1 MKPSITVVSLGP
13 GDPPLLTLQTADALR
28 TAKQLVLRTEQHGVA
43 AWLKE
48 QEIPFITMDALYDE
62 YWDFDELHTAIARK
76 LWHLAESAPVTYA
89 VMDATS
95 DGSVAALSA
104 AMPQDAKLIRLAGL
118 SLADAHLSA
127 LPEAQVN
134 TSGLRILPA
143 MDCEN
148 AQHDPRLPLL
158 ITEIDSPV
166 LAGTVKLWLTDLYD
180 DEMPVTLF
188 PSTVKSHRKAITIP
202 LMELDRQRNYD
213 HTVAVYIP
221 AAPMAARQRFCFADL
236 VEILDIL
243 RGDNGCPWD
252 REQTH
257 ESLRKYLIE
266 EAYEAVTAIDEDDT
280 DHLADELGDVLLQ
293 IVFHASVG
301 QSHGTFAISDVT
313 SNICRK
319 MIYRHAHVFGTADCK
334 TAGDVS
340 VNWEKLKKAEK
351 GLTTQSAVLQDVS
364 KGLPA
369 LMRAAKVQKK
379 AADVGFDWDAALE
392 ALPKVHEEADEV
404 REEIENGRDP
414 AEELGDLLFSCVNV
428 ARLCKLE
435 PELLLKSATEKFIRR
450 FSQME
455 NLIISDGKALE
466 GLTLSEM
473 DVYWNQVKAQGHA

>member
-1 MKPSITVVSLGP
+1 MKPTITVLSLGP
-13 GDPPLLTLQTADALR
+13 GDPGLMTLQTADKLR
-28 TAKQLVLRTEQHGVA
+28 EAEYLVLRTGQHGAA
-43 AWLKE
+43 AWLNE
-48 QEIPFITMDALYDE
+48 QGIAYKTMDAFYEHFD
-62 YWDFDELHTAIARK
+62 DFDRMHADMARA
-76 LWHLAESAPVTYA
+76 LWERAAQTPVTYA
-89 VMDATS
+89 VMDATT
-95 DGSVAALSA
+95 DGSVAALEASQPGGA
-104 AMPQDAKLIRLAGL
+104 TLTILPGL
-118 SLADAHLSA
+118 TTADACLA
-127 LPEAQVN
+127 AAPKLARKGGV
-134 TSGLRILPA
+134 RVLPA
-143 MDCEN
+143 MD
-148 AQHDPRLPLL
+148 APGAAPDPETPLI
-158 ITEIDSPV
+158 ITEIDTRI
-166 LAGTVKLWLTDLYD
+166 LASEVKLWLTDLYD
-180 DEMPVTLF
+180 DEMQVIFF
-188 PSTVKSHRKAITIP
+188 PPSENAQRKAVA
-202 LMELDRQRNYD
+202 LELSELDRQKKYD
-213 HTVAVYIP
+213 HTCCLYVP
-221 AAPMAARQRFCFADL
+221 AAPLNARSRYCFMDL
-236 VEILDIL
+236 VRIMELL
-243 RGDNGCPWD
+243 RGPGGCPWD

-313 SNICRK
+313 SNICGK

-340 VNWEKLKKAEK
+340 VNWEKLKKTEK
-351 GLTTQSAVLQDVS
+351 GLTTQSSVLQDVS

-379 AADVGFDWDAALE
+379 AADVGFDWDTALE

>member
-1 MKPSITVVSLGP
+1 M
-13 GDPPLLTLQTADALR
+13 
-28 TAKQLVLRTEQHGVA
+28 
-43 AWLKE
+43 
-48 QEIPFITMDALYDE
+48 
-62 YWDFDELHTAIARK
+62 
-76 LWHLAESAPVTYA
+76 
-89 VMDATS
+89 
-95 DGSVAALSA
+95 
-104 AMPQDAKLIRLAGL
+104 
-118 SLADAHLSA
+118 
-127 LPEAQVN
+127 
-134 TSGLRILPA
+134 
-143 MDCEN
+143 
-148 AQHDPRLPLL
+148 
-158 ITEIDSPV
+158 
-166 LAGTVKLWLTDLYD
+166 KLWLTDLYD
-180 DEMPVTLF
+180 DEMQVIFF
-188 PSTVKSHRKAITIP
+188 PPSENAQRKAVA
-202 LMELDRQRNYD
+202 LELSELDRQKKYD
-213 HTVAVYIP
+213 HTCCLYVP
-221 AAPMAARQRFCFADL
+221 AAPLNARSRYCFMDL
-236 VEILDIL
+236 VRIMELL
-243 RGDNGCPWD
+243 RGPGGCPWD

-313 SNICRK
+313 SNICGK

-340 VNWEKLKKAEK
+340 VNWEKLKKTEK
-351 GLTTQSAVLQDVS
+351 GLTTQSSVLQDVS

-379 AADVGFDWDAALE
+379 AADVGFDWDTALE